1 MKNDSIQISVPK
13 PCKVN
18 LDEMQ
23 TIANGRF
30 CTHCNQTVWDFTNW
44 SEEELAHFFSN
55 RNEAVCGRFLDF
67 QLNKAIPKPQ
77 PFNYTGKIAA
87 AALGFSLFFSSE
99 VMAQKR
105 TALAPIKKLPIQK
118 TIPSKKLIGIVK
130 EENGIVMHSVPVSIT
145 DSAGQE
151 LIKVFTD
158 KDGCFEV
165 YFPDFPYNANAT
177 FLLKVVSPRFEVFI
191 KKLEISDFKKQLQI
205 RLRLEPISSYRGSS
219 NSGLRIQGTFFIPE
233 GQIINV
239 DYPKSALTEH
249 EIPRPTLKIS
259 PNPIY
264 DEIDI
269 NNAGGIEPILKDH
282 PFLNRSR

>member
-1 MKNDSIQISVPK
+1 MKNDSIKISVPK

-23 TIANGRF
+23 TVANGKF
-30 CTHCNQTVWDFTNW
+30 CTHCSQTVWDFTNW

-55 RNEAVCGRFLDF
+55 KNEAICGRFLNF
-67 QLNKAIPKPQ
+67 QLNKAIPKPKQ
-77 PFNYTGKIAA
+77 SNYSGKLAA

-99 VMAQKR
+99 VLAQKR

-130 EENGIVMHSVPVSIT
+130 DENGIVMQSVPVTIS

-151 LIKVFTD
+151 LLKIFTD

-165 YFPDFPYNANAT
+165 NFPSYLYIMDNK
-177 FLLKVVSPRFEVFI
+177 FLMKVASPRFEAYI
-191 KKLEISDFKKQLQI
+191 KKLEKRDFQSTQFIHLKSLGIPITVTKGTSEI
-205 RLRLEPISSYRGSS
+205 ITVGMHNFSEITKLEV
-219 NSGLRIQGTFFIPE
+219 IPAYE
-233 GQIINV
+233 
-239 DYPKSALTEH
+239 
-249 EIPRPTLKIS
+249 RPPLKIS

-269 NNAGGIEPILKDH
+269 NNAGGIEPLLKDH
-282 PFLNRSR
+282 PFLNRSK